1 MTPRTEELL
10 EMSKGLYLT
19 IVGLTESPAE
29 AVALISMVHLHL
41 FLNHGDPE
49 ASVDGML
56 ADYTKNFK
64 KNWQRNKEKAS

>member
-19 IVGLTESPAE
+19 IVGLTETPSE
-29 AVALISMVHLHL
+29 AIAIISMVHLNL

-49 ASVDGML
+49 ASIDGML
-56 ADYTKNFK
+56 ADYAKNFK
-64 KNWQRNKEKAS
+64 KNWERNKARAI